1 MNQREKKIGDQDDGS
16 KIEAKVSVL
25 IKFAILFASLLC
37 QVGFCTHLTH
47 TSMEYSILISVIKNN
62 SLISKDNGPSIN
74 LGIS

>member
-62 SLISKDNGPSIN
+62 SLISKHN
-74 LGIS
+74 